1 MAMNRREKGG
11 IAELKV
17 ELRDSIGEL
26 RRHMGVLVEGLR
38 SEIRVVAEQYG
49 SVVNRLDRVDAKL
62 VEHDA
67 RFDKIDL
74 QFQRVHIDLKA
85 ITTGLFDTSHRVDD
99 HETRIRKLELTKR

>member
-1 MAMNRREKGG
+1 MAMNRKEKGE
-11 IAELKV
+11 IA
-17 ELRDSIGEL
+17 EL

-38 SEIRVVAEQYG
+38 SEFKIVAEQYG

-67 RFDKIDL
+67 RFDKMDL

-99 HETRIRKLELTKR
+99 HKTRIRRLELAK